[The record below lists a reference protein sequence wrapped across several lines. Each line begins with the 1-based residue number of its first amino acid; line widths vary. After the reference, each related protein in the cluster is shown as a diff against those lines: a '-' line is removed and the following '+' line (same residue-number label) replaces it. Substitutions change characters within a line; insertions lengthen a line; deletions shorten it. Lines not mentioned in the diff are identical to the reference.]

1 MRKRNIT
8 ILIVDDE
15 PNVCTALQGVLED
28 EGYNVVTALSGE
40 DGLARLAQVDVDLV
54 LLDIMML
61 AGIDGIETL
70 RRIKKSYSDVAV
82 VMISGQ
88 GTFENALSAGRLG
101 ALDFIEKPLSMNVVL
116 TRVEQALERKR
127 LEAEHE
133 TLKREVQDRY
143 KLIGESA
150 AMTKIFNIIEQVAPT
165 NGRVLITGESGTGK
179 ELVARAIHN
188 RSPRSQ
194 RQFVQVNCAAIPKDL
209 IEAELF
215 GHERGAFTGA
225 VGRRIGKFEMADEGT
240 LFLDEIGDMS
250 LHAQSKVL
258 RVLETQ
264 EFERVGGKQTLAVDV
279 RVIAATNKDLAV
291 EIRAENFREDLFY
304 RLNVIPIKISPL
316 RQRQEDIPPLVDH
329 FLTQFCAENNQPTKR
344 LSPEAVKA
352 LQAYNWPGNVRELRN
367 IIERLV
373 IMTRGD
379 VIEVDDIPVDLGD
392 IQVQSPLGS
401 LREARAEFENNFIR
415 QCLEKH
421 HWNVTEAAKELGIE
435 RTNLHRKMKQYGIS
449 RKSAQSFDDA

>member
-1 MRKRNIT
+1 MKKRNIT

-15 PNVCTALQGVLED
+15 PNVCTSLQGVLED
-28 EGYNVVTALSGE
+28 EGYNVLTALSGE
-40 DGLARLAQVDVDLV
+40 DGLTQLARVDVDLV
-54 LLDIMML
+54 LLDIMMP

-70 RRIKKSYSDVAV
+70 RRIKKNYSDVGV
-82 VMISGQ
+82 VMISGH
-88 GTFENALSAGRLG
+88 GTFESALTAGKLG
-101 ALDFIEKPLSMNVVL
+101 ALDFIDKPLSMNVVL
-116 TRVEQALERKR
+116 TRIEQALERRR
-127 LEAEHE
+127 LEDEHA

-143 KLIGESA
+143 RLIGDSA
-150 AMTKIFNIIEQVAPT
+150 AMKKFFGIIEQVAPT

-188 RSPRSQ
+188 KSPRSK
-194 RQFVQVNCAAIPKDL
+194 RQFVQVNCAAIPKEL

-225 VGRRIGKFEMADEGT
+225 VGRRTGKFEMADEGT

-264 EFERVGGKQTLAVDV
+264 EFERVGGKQTLEVDV
-279 RVIAATNKDLAV
+279 RVIAATNKDLSA
-291 EIRAENFREDLFY
+291 EIREENFREDLFY

-316 RQRQEDIPPLVDH
+316 RQRKEDIPPLVEH
-329 FLTQFCAENNQPTKR
+329 FLTQFRAENNKPQKT
-344 LSPEAVKA
+344 LSNEAMRS
-352 LQAYNWPGNVRELRN
+352 LQKYDWPGNVRELRN

-373 IMTRGD
+373 IMTRGT

-392 IQVQSPLGS
+392 IHVQSPSGS

-421 HWNVTEAAKELGIE
+421 NWNVTEAAKELGIE
-435 RTNLHRKMKQYGIS
+435 RTNLHRKMKQYGIN
-449 RKSAQSFDDA
+449 RKSAQSAGEI

>member
-15 PNVCTALQGVLED
+15 PNVCASLQGVLED
-28 EGYNVVTALSGE
+28 EGYNVLTALSGE
-40 DGLARLAQVDVDLV
+40 DGLEKLARVDVDVV
-54 LLDIMML
+54 LLDIMMP

-70 RRIKKSYSDVAV
+70 RRIKKSYADVGV
-82 VMISGQ
+82 VMISGH
-88 GTFENALSAGRLG
+88 GTFESALTSGKLG
-101 ALDFIEKPLSMNVVL
+101 ALDFIEKPLSMDVVL
-116 TRVEQALERKR
+116 TRIEQALERQR
-127 LEAEHE
+127 LEVEHA
-133 TLKREVQDRY
+133 TLKREIQDRY

-150 AMTKIFNIIEQVAPT
+150 AMKKIFEMIEQVAPT

-188 RSPRSQ
+188 KSPRSR
-194 RQFVQVNCAAIPKDL
+194 RQFVQVNCAAIPNDL

-225 VGRRIGKFEMADEGT
+225 IGKRVGKFEMADEGT
-240 LFLDEIGDMS
+240 IFLDEIGDMS
-250 LHAQSKVL
+250 LHTQSKVL

-264 EFERVGGKQTLAVDV
+264 EFERVGGKQTLEVDV

-291 EIRAENFREDLFY
+291 EIGADNFREDLFY
-304 RLNVIPIKISPL
+304 RLNVIPISIPPL
-316 RQRQEDIPPLVDH
+316 RQRRTDIPPLVEH
-329 FLTQFCAENNQPTKR
+329 FLTQFCAENNQQKKT
-344 LSPEAVKA
+344 LSNEAMKA
-352 LQAYNWPGNVRELRN
+352 LQTYNWPGNVRELRN

-379 VIEVDDIPVDLGD
+379 VVEVDDIPVDLGD
-392 IQVQSPLGS
+392 IHVQQPPGS
-401 LREARAEFENNFIR
+401 LREARAEFESNFIR

-421 HWNVTEAAKELGIE
+421 LWNVTEAAKELGIE
-435 RTNLHRKMKQYGIS
+435 RTNLHRKMKQYGIK
-449 RKSAQSFDDA
+449 R